1 MFDSA
6 ASRIDYTE
14 SRNPSAPSQWPLA
27 MALFTIGFIS
37 YGATIAFF
45 AAVFPRLA
53 RNTPHS
59 RKMRDRYEAGEIK
72 LEEYELE
79 ESLEKNRISNIS
91 TASIDQLY
99 T

>member
-1 MFDSA
+1 
-6 ASRIDYTE
+6 
-14 SRNPSAPSQWPLA
+14 
-27 MALFTIGFIS
+27 MALFTLGFVS

-45 AAVFPRLA
+45 AAVFPLLA

-59 RKMRDRYEAGEIK
+59 RKLRDRYEAGEIK
-72 LEEYELE
+72 LEEYEME

-91 TASIDQLY
+91 TASNDQLY

>member
-1 MFDSA
+1 MLPHKL
-6 ASRIDYTE
+6 TTLN
-14 SRNPSAPSQWPLA
+14 RNPSAPSHWPIA

-37 YGATIAFF
+37 YGATITFF

-59 RKMRDRYEAGEIK
+59 RKLRDRYKAGEIR

-79 ESLEKNRISNIS
+79 ESLEKNRLSNIS
-91 TASIDQLY
+91 TASNDQPY